1 MLSTA
6 WRQSKSWWGRITAAT
21 AMASSS
27 SDDAQVP
34 YAKQVNAFLGTDVR
48 GSNIL
53 CPFQCFDEL
62 EPTALLLHGSNGWLL
77 LCSGA
82 SDATAADLAAATS
95 SSTLFMSLMWQS
107 KMNYRS
113 APGLMCLIIAA
124 LLVQ

>member
-1 MLSTA
+1 
-6 WRQSKSWWGRITAAT
+6 
-21 AMASSS
+21 MASLS

-34 YAKQVNAFLGTDVR
+34 YAKQVNAFLGRDVR
-48 GSNIL
+48 GTNIL

-62 EPTALLLHGSNGWLL
+62 EPTALLLHGLNDWLL

-82 SDATAADLAAATS
+82 SDATAADLAAASS

-113 APGLMCLIIAA
+113 VPGLMCLIIAA